1 MDQRAVNRE
10 GRMSNTRPVGRTR
23 NATEAEIMRAILVA
37 LGTER
42 DLYLMRNQV
51 GGAER
56 FDERTNEV
64 RHERFGLAPG
74 SSDLVAILAPSG
86 RWFCLEVKTATGRVD
101 EEQTK
106 WMALARKFGAFA
118 CVVRSVEEAVAA
130 LQRARAGESE

>member
-1 MDQRAVNRE
+1 MSSTRSTGSARA
-10 GRMSNTRPVGRTR
+10 SGRTR
-23 NATEAEIMRAILVA
+23 NPSENEIMREILAA
-37 LGTER
+37 LGAEP

-56 FDERTNEV
+56 FDVETNEV
-64 RHERFGLAPG
+64 RHERYGLAPG

-86 RWFCLEVKTATGRVD
+86 RWFCLEVKTAIGRVD

-118 CVVRSVEEAVAA
+118 CVVRSVDEAIAA